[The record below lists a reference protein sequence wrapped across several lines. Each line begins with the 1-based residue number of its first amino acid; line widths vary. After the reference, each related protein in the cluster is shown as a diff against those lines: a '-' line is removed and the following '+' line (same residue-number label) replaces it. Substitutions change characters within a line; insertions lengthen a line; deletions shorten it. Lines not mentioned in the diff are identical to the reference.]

1 MKRDMELVRKILFAI
16 EEQHEDADIYNLKID
31 GYTDKEV
38 AYHCKLL
45 HEAGFVSKYS
55 SRFADDELYYFL
67 IGSVTWNGCEFLDKI
82 RADTVWNK
90 TKAVVTEKGLP
101 MVLDVIKDVSSA
113 VIASMTEGAIRAI
126 KNG

>member
-16 EEQHEDADIYNLKID
+16 EEQHEDTGISDLTID
-31 GYTDKEV
+31 GYTDKAV
-38 AYHCKLL
+38 AYHCKIL
-45 HEAGFVSKYS
+45 HEAGFISSYS
-55 SRFADDELYYFL
+55 AQFADNELYYFEV
-67 IGSVTWNGCEFLDKI
+67 GSVTWDGCEFLDKI

-113 VIASMTEGAIRAI
+113 VITSMTEGAIRAI